1 LKLFGEARAANI
13 NQHLQKLMPK
23 DHVRDEMRKKFN
35 FNILVAPHINS
46 LEIIASSLQ
55 EES

>member
-1 LKLFGEARAANI
+1 LKLFGEVRAANI

-35 FNILVAPHINS
+35 FKILVAPHINS